1 MHDKKHAATDPEVL
15 TVFKKMIAAV
25 EGVELK
31 GARCPYTS
39 LNGHMMSSIS
49 KADCIG
55 LRLEKDDRLE
65 FIDKYETTLF
75 EAFPGFFQKE
85 YVAIPESM
93 HSNTR
98 ALRKYFKK
106 SHEYV
111 SSLKPKKT
119 TKK

>member
-39 LNGHMMSSIS
+39 FNGHMMSSIS
-49 KADCIG
+49 KADRIG
-55 LRLEKDDRLE
+55 LRLSKPDREE
-65 FIDKYETTLF
+65 FIEKYQTTLF

-93 HSNTR
+93 LSNTST
-98 ALRKYFKK
+98 LRKYFKK
-106 SHEYV
+106 SYEYV
-111 SSLKPKKT
+111 GSLKPKKS